1 MIRNLLIDRT
11 NWSGAAILG
20 ETSCTYRDLAR
31 QALAISEILAEKDD
45 KNVAIFLPDGER
57 FVAAMFGVFMAGKV
71 AFPLNAGMTAHEI
84 LPLLA
89 QADVHTVI
97 TDKKHG
103 SKFGNFSAVLMEEIG
118 QTEWN
123 GPLYPV
129 REAPAPQKTL
139 LLLATSG
146 TTGRAKLVEISEMN
160 LDYCVHSY
168 IDKMDYGKYE
178 TGTIRYLIATPYSS
192 VYGLLILTVC
202 LVKSFPVVTMSGGFS
217 LPRFYQTV
225 QDYKVTHSEGGT
237 MTGILMEQT
246 AGRPVPYD
254 VSSLRYLGLAGSKI
268 EEDVLK
274 RLAAAYPRMEF
285 WTGYGMTEASPLIAK
300 PYKVMDA
307 RKLASVGTALPGEE
321 IQIFAD
327 GVLTARPHVMGEIVV
342 KGPNVMLG
350 YYRNEEATRE
360 IVQGGRLYTGDIGYL
375 DEEGYLYICG
385 RVKNV
390 IIVRGFNVYPEE
402 VESCLRSSGLVR
414 ECVVYGENAKGESEN
429 VCADVVARN
438 ESVRAE
444 TLRAYCA
451 EHLSAYK
458 VPQKISLVETLE
470 RTATG
475 KVKRGK

>member
-1 MIRNLLIDRT
+1 
-11 NWSGAAILG
+11 
-20 ETSCTYRDLAR
+20 
-31 QALAISEILAEKDD
+31 
-45 KNVAIFLPDGER
+45 
-57 FVAAMFGVFMAGKV
+57 
-71 AFPLNAGMTAHEI
+71 
-84 LPLLA
+84 
-89 QADVHTVI
+89 
-97 TDKKHG
+97 
-103 SKFGNFSAVLMEEIG
+103 
-118 QTEWN
+118 
-123 GPLYPV
+123 
-129 REAPAPQKTL
+129 
-139 LLLATSG
+139 
-146 TTGRAKLVEISEMN
+146 
-160 LDYCVHSY
+160 
-168 IDKMDYGKYE
+168 
-178 TGTIRYLIATPYSS
+178 
-192 VYGLLILTVC
+192 
-202 LVKSFPVVTMSGGFS
+202 MSGGFS

-246 AGRPVPYD
+246 AGRPIPYD

-307 RKLASVGTALPGEE
+307 RKLASVGTVLPGEE

-360 IVQGGRLYTGDIGYL
+360 IVHGGRLYTGDIGYL

>member
-1 MIRNLLIDRT
+1 
-11 NWSGAAILG
+11 
-20 ETSCTYRDLAR
+20 
-31 QALAISEILAEKDD
+31 
-45 KNVAIFLPDGER
+45 
-57 FVAAMFGVFMAGKV
+57 
-71 AFPLNAGMTAHEI
+71 
-84 LPLLA
+84 
-89 QADVHTVI
+89 
-97 TDKKHG
+97 
-103 SKFGNFSAVLMEEIG
+103 
-118 QTEWN
+118 
-123 GPLYPV
+123 
-129 REAPAPQKTL
+129 
-139 LLLATSG
+139 
-146 TTGRAKLVEISEMN
+146 
-160 LDYCVHSY
+160 
-168 IDKMDYGKYE
+168 
-178 TGTIRYLIATPYSS
+178 
-192 VYGLLILTVC
+192 
-202 LVKSFPVVTMSGGFS
+202 MSG
-217 LPRFYQTV
+217 
-225 QDYKVTHSEGGT
+225 D
-237 MTGILMEQT
+237 
-246 AGRPVPYD
+246 
-254 VSSLRYLGLAGSKI
+254 
-268 EEDVLK
+268 
-274 RLAAAYPRMEF
+274 
-285 WTGYGMTEASPLIAK
+285 
-300 PYKVMDA
+300 
-307 RKLASVGTALPGEE
+307 ASVGTALPGEE

-360 IVQGGRLYTGDIGYL
+360 IVHGGRLYTGDIGYL

-475 KVKRGK
+475 KVIRGK

>member
-217 LPRFYQTV
+217 LPRFLS
-225 QDYKVTHSEGGT
+225 DR
-237 MTGILMEQT
+237 
-246 AGRPVPYD
+246 AG
-254 VSSLRYLGLAGSKI
+254 L
-268 EEDVLK
+268 
-274 RLAAAYPRMEF
+274 
-285 WTGYGMTEASPLIAK
+285 
-300 PYKVMDA
+300 
-307 RKLASVGTALPGEE
+307 
-321 IQIFAD
+321 
-327 GVLTARPHVMGEIVV
+327 
-342 KGPNVMLG
+342 
-350 YYRNEEATRE
+350 
-360 IVQGGRLYTGDIGYL
+360 
-375 DEEGYLYICG
+375 
-385 RVKNV
+385 
-390 IIVRGFNVYPEE
+390 
-402 VESCLRSSGLVR
+402 
-414 ECVVYGENAKGESEN
+414 
-429 VCADVVARN
+429 
-438 ESVRAE
+438 
-444 TLRAYCA
+444 
-451 EHLSAYK
+451 
-458 VPQKISLVETLE
+458 
-470 RTATG
+470 
-475 KVKRGK
+475 